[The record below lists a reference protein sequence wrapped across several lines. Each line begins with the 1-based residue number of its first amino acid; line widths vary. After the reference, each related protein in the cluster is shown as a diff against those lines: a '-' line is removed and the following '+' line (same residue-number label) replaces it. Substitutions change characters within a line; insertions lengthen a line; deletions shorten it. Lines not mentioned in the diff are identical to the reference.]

1 MIDSLKVGKI
11 VYSKIGSLVSNR
23 CYPLIAENGT
33 TYPFIVYQRDSLDSM
48 FCKDGVYED
57 EVNVSVKVVTDT
69 YNEGYGSKKDQS
81 FGNHSDHAGD
91 GANDGRVGVTAVRDK
106 LTAEQQDSDRNQS
119 DRDHFDDSA
128 DVAGGHALCM
138 PHCNT
143 CVAPDVRAVLI

>member
-69 YNEGYGSKKDQS
+69 YNAGIDLAQSVREAMTFNNYTSEEGGTYTSLMVQADEE
-81 FGNHSDHAGD
+81 FN
-91 GANDGRVGVTAVRDK
+91 NDAYIQT
-106 LTAEQQDSDRNQS
+106 
-119 DRDHFDDSA
+119 
-128 DVAGGHALCM
+128 
-138 PHCNT
+138 
-143 CVAPDVRAVLI
+143 LIFRITINN